1 MPEFVS
7 NGVTLAYDDVGTGT
21 PIILLHGLGGNRYS
35 FQEFMEQFNSQFRI
49 IALDSR
55 GHGDSEKPTSYSLD
69 DHIEDVKALMDYLS
83 IDSAHILGASMGSY
97 IAQGVTI
104 AIPNRIKKLILVV
117 AKSHGKTSSTQEL
130 MERHADEIAGLNLEE
145 AMAHLS
151 KYMFYDLNA
160 AWKYLSDYQMKGQE
174 LTPEQQAAA
183 NKALEGFDFRSDL
196 HKITAK
202 TLVISGKHDG
212 LNPPTLGK
220 EIANLIPRST
230 FVEFEKSGHAPNAE
244 EPEKFI
250 KIVKDFLMV

>member
-7 NGVTLAYDDVGTGT
+7 NGVRLVYDDVGTGT

-35 FQEFMEQFNSQFRI
+35 FQEFIKQFNSQFRI

-55 GHGDSEKPTSYSLD
+55 GHGDSEKPAGYSLD
-69 DHIEDVKALMDYLS
+69 DHIEDVKALMNYLS

-97 IAQGVTI
+97 IAQGVAIT
-104 AIPNRIKKLILVV
+104 IPNRINKLILVV

-130 MERHADEIAGLNLEE
+130 MERHADEIAGLNMDE
-145 AMAHLS
+145 AIAHLS
-151 KYMFYDLNA
+151 QYIFYNLDA
-160 AWKYLSDYQMKGQE
+160 AREYLMEYQTKGHA
-174 LTPEQQAAA
+174 LTPQEQAAA

-196 HKITAK
+196 HKITAE

-212 LNPPTLGK
+212 LNPPILGR
-220 EIANLIPRST
+220 EIANLIPNAT
-230 FVEFEKSGHAPNAE
+230 FVEFEKSGHVPNAE

-250 KIVKDFLMV
+250 NIIRNFLIE